1 MTIHDLETIRGAG
14 GGGKKG
20 GGSGSNAANTLRSK
34 ARARMVE
41 VISEGPIVGLL
52 GNSDEDR
59 EKCIYFDQTPLRNK
73 DGSVNFDNVVWQE
86 SKGNPDGAVFKGQ
99 SAVETS
105 VDVNVVVKSV
115 TGPVQRTIVDTN
127 VDAVRVIVRV
137 DSLYIADKETGR
149 LKTNSLTYSIDV
161 RGNAGAWKTVVTNK
175 LENEKN
181 TAPTQFAHRIELPD
195 NGAPW
200 DIRVRKETADSTD
213 DNNQKNMTFEGYVEL
228 VEGKFT
234 YPHSAAVAMEV
245 NAEDMGNSI
254 PARSYRVRGLKVK
267 VPSNYDPETR
277 VYTGIWNGTFKVAW
291 TNNPAWIFYDLLI
304 NDRYGLG
311 EFINAATV
319 DKWSLYTIAQYC
331 DQAVKSG
338 FKNADTGADIM
349 EPRFSYNGVIKSR
362 DDAFFVLQ
370 TLSTAWRGM
379 AYWSLG
385 QVFATADIPADPVKL
400 VSPANVI
407 NGEFNYAS
415 TAVKA
420 RHSVILIKWND
431 PDDFYRPSTEVVIN
445 QAMLERFGWREKTI
459 NLNGCTSR
467 GLAHRYGKWV
477 LDIEQNETETLEY
490 AASLD
495 HATVKPGDIIAVA
508 DPRKAAVRLGGRV
521 VSHTADRVV
530 LDYDFEAA
538 PGQTYQLMLVMPD
551 GSIEKKNITS
561 WVDARTPKVAGYTRL
576 VDPNASFMITGSDI
590 VPRQYR
596 VLAVEETE
604 ETVFKVTALFHDPLK
619 YARIE
624 KDIYFEPLPYD
635 RPSKTSK
642 PPTNLQV
649 KETGYVLNGN
659 HYTRLTVSWTPPV
672 GIVSRQ
678 FVVTMD
684 TPYEADV
691 QIGTT
696 SQNSIEIESS
706 GPGSYKFYVRTIDFT
721 GAISRP
727 AVLNFEAEGP
737 GKYALPFVTNLELK
751 DNPGQ
756 TEFTGRDVR
765 IRWKNLLPKSTAT
778 GATGHEPTD
787 ENSPLYK
794 RNVVKIYRVSDN
806 QLLRTE
812 TIIGKS
818 YTYDYLSNRA
828 DNRAT
833 GQTNASRNL
842 RFAVTLEDVFGRT
855 SAPAELSVQNPVPA
869 MFNPTG
875 RVNGRSLY
883 LTWTTPI
890 DDDDIKGVMIWASK
904 TSGFNPYTTS
914 PIFDGVGSYTTFL
927 GDPSST
933 YYVRA
938 AAYDGFGKIDLNI
951 SPEIALT
958 TMMDIDFEAPA
969 IPTGF
974 TLSSSTVG
982 DLIKL
987 VATWNA
993 NTETDLAYYDIKIAE
1008 GVGNFVSF
1016 TTSTNRYEWTV
1027 RPNVP
1032 FKAAVRAVDNMG
1044 NKSGYTAEVTHT
1056 STKDTT
1062 PPAVP
1067 ANFAATGTF
1076 KGYWLKGDMNSES
1089 DFLLYEV
1096 YESTGSTAPNAATA
1110 PTYTATSATIN
1121 RAGLAEG
1128 LTLNLW
1134 LRAVDTSGNKSAWTA
1149 VIPTFTLTID
1159 GSVPPPDVPTGLA
1172 ATSQLVIVQGNVRS
1186 RVRVTWNAVSAAV
1199 AYELGLIEAGG
1210 SGNERVIIT
1219 GTNSIEFDGLPGV
1232 AYTLRVRSVGAVNN
1246 KSAFTATIAHTP
1258 TGKVTPP
1265 TTPTGFAASAGI
1277 DAIWL
1282 AWAASVENDI
1292 AYYEVYEHTSNASGS
1307 ATLIGRVTGTT
1318 ASRTGLALQ
1327 STRYYWIKAVDTS
1340 GNKSAFS
1347 AVASATT
1354 GSLPDPKSFSISG
1367 VTFTPDV
1374 PANRLSWTAGSVA
1387 YGIKG
1392 AAPTTKTISAG
1403 QFDWT
1408 SGTAYVYYLED
1419 QTALS
1424 VTTSLATA
1432 YQTGAFLIGVYKGAK
1447 DFQLIEGKALIDGNT
1462 ILAGTIGANQ
1472 LVTNTAVITGTAQI
1486 ADAIITNAK
1495 ITELSAAKLTAG
1507 TALASTITVSGAALS
1522 TIKGNA
1528 ELGAQ
1533 DPASRINAAST
1544 QIDPGK
1550 IVISGATSLA
1560 DWRGTSDTT
1569 TINGGK
1575 IEAQSIYARSIM
1587 LQDMENLQP
1596 NGNFEED
1603 NYSAYFNPA
1612 TAGGTGSFVNGTGQT
1627 NTRYLRLTKDSLSA
1641 ATFNVYAKDF
1651 VPVTRGANKQLLIE
1665 TAFRGNA
1672 AAAAGAYMR
1681 IAWFDASKNPL
1692 SPSYTSILENEAIST
1707 SWQTVSVKID
1717 IPTTAYYYRLIV
1729 HNGVGNTTALSLDFD
1744 RFVVRRANA
1753 AELIVDGEIKA
1764 NHLNTTS
1771 AVITGTA
1778 QIANAIITDAK
1789 ITTLSATKLIAGT
1802 ALAGSIT
1809 VSGTALSSIKD
1820 RATAAAPGV
1829 SIRINQTGF
1838 TTVDSDECYI
1848 HGFNKDG
1855 NAADVDGWINY
1866 NGEKLTVPKGILYGQ
1881 DNVAYTAWIVM
1892 RVSSAVFVMNGT
1904 TTDRR
1909 YAACRLRNGQWSYD
1923 NNSIWVNFTPNSDYI
1938 VIGAVEKDATDV
1950 VAATIWAEGAPLGS
1964 ITDDLAN
1971 DPAAL
1976 INLKST
1982 KINPGQ
1988 IVISGGTT
1996 LSDWRSGT
2004 DATKIEGGNIS
2015 ADSIQTNSLK
2025 IGSRG
2030 ISVRGFD
2037 FEVKNKTTGQIG
2049 WSAGYISYVADNGT
2063 VTTKTVAAGTATFS
2077 TAGYIYWTKDA
2088 TTLSSTTNIAATQAD
2103 NVIMMAS
2110 YNDGVSLQVM
2120 LGGTIIDGTRITT
2133 GSVTATQLGAD
2144 SVTAVQ
2150 LKANAVESVHIK
2162 SDAVMAKHMVISD
2175 TSNIVPDNGLQ
2186 DASNW
2191 TLNGAVA
2198 ALQTHA
2204 TYGQVFRW
2212 TTQSTAGSTS
2222 NFIAGIWSK
2231 KFPVIPGEYLQYGCM
2246 VDMDTSV
2253 AEQRVQVYIRFYDG
2267 AGDTTT
2273 YNTMAPANLSANLVQ
2288 GSVTVPAGSVAA
2300 NIYMRRGTNTNGA
2313 TSDGSARVWNPF
2325 VYRRMTGTLIVD
2337 GAIEASKLTIG
2348 KLSEVATD
2356 VGTIT
2361 AGKLQSS
2368 DGKMVVDLTG
2378 KRILMSD

>member
-812 TIIGKS
+812 TVLGKS
-818 YTYDYLSNRA
+818 YTYDFLSNRA

-833 GQTNASRNL
+833 GETNASRRL
-842 RFAVTLEDVFGRT
+842 RFVVTLEDVFGRT

-883 LTWTTPI
+883 LTWTIPA

-914 PIFDGVGSYTTFL
+914 PIFDGMGSYTTFL

-958 TMMDIDFEAPA
+958 TMMDIDFDAPD
-969 IPTGF
+969 IPKNFALTSVAEGEN
-974 TLSSSTVG
+974 VK
-982 DLIKL
+982 LI
-987 VATWNA
+987 ATWDA
-993 NTETDLAYYDIKIAE
+993 NTELDLAYYDIRIAE
-1008 GVGNFVSF
+1008 GTGGDVSF
-1016 TTSTNRYEWTV
+1016 TTSTNRYEWSV
-1027 RPNVP
+1027 LPNVT
-1032 FKAAVRAVDNMG
+1032 FKASVRAVDNLG
-1044 NKSGYTAEVTHT
+1044 NKSGYTPEVTHV
-1056 STKDTT
+1056 SAKDTT

-1067 ANFAATGTF
+1067 ANFAATGAF

-1089 DFLLYEV
+1089 DFLLYEI
-1096 YESTGSTAPNAATA
+1096 YESATTTAPIGTTVA
-1110 PTYTATSATIN
+1110 TYTSTSATIN
-1121 RAGLAEG
+1121 RNGLADG
-1128 LTLNLW
+1128 LALNVW

-1149 VIPTFTLTID
+1149 RIPTFTLTVD
-1159 GSVPPPDVPTGLA
+1159 GLVPAPPVPVNLA
-1172 ATSQLVIVQGNVRS
+1172 ATSTLVIDAQGNVTS
-1186 RVRVTWNAVSAAV
+1186 RVRVTWNAVSAASS
-1199 AYELGLIEAGG
+1199 YEIGLIEAGG
-1210 SGNERVIIT
+1210 SGNERSALT
-1219 GTNSIEFDGLPGV
+1219 GTNSFEFIGLPGV
-1232 AYTLRVRSVGAVNN
+1232 EYTIRVRSVGPVNN
-1246 KSAFTATIAHTP
+1246 KSAFTGTIKHTP
-1258 TGKVTPP
+1258 SGKSVPP
-1265 TTPTGFAASAGI
+1265 AAPTGVTASAGI

-1282 AWAASVENDI
+1282 RWNPVAGNDI
-1292 AYYEVYEHTSNASGS
+1292 AYYEVWEGTTNVLAN
-1307 ATLIGRVTGTT
+1307 ATLIGRVNGTST
-1318 ASRTGLALQ
+1318 SRTGLSLETA
-1327 STRYYWIKAVDTS
+1327 RFYWIKAVDTS
-1340 GNKSAFS
+1340 GLISAAS
-1347 AVASATT
+1347 AAVTATT
-1354 GSLPDPKSFSISG
+1354 GSLPNPVELTLRDTIFAPG
-1367 VTFTPDV
+1367 QGAGNTLT
-1374 PANRLSWTAGSVA
+1374 WTAGAALWGPSGGAVSSA
-1387 YGIKG
+1387 AIAAGTHDWASGISYIYYHEG
-1392 AAPTTKTISAG
+1392 DATLLV
-1403 QFDWT
+1403 T
-1408 SGTAYVYYLED
+1408 SSITTAY
-1419 QTALS
+1419 
-1424 VTTSLATA
+1424 ATGNHLVGI
-1432 YQTGAFLIGVYKGAK
+1432 YRGGTN
-1447 DFQLIEGKALIDGNT
+1447 FQLLSGKALMDGNMV
-1462 ILAGTIGANQ
+1462 LAGTIGANQ
-1472 LVTNTAVITGTAQI
+1472 LVTNQAVITGTAQI
-1486 ADAIITNAK
+1486 ADAIISSAK
-1495 ITELSAAKLTAG
+1495 IISLSAAQLQAG
-1507 TALASTITVSGAALS
+1507 TALAGTITVSGSALS

-1528 ELGAQ
+1528 DLGAQ
-1533 DPASRINAAST
+1533 DPATRINSAST

-1560 DWRGTSDTT
+1560 DWRGTGDTT

-1575 IEAQSIYARSIM
+1575 IETASISARSIAV
-1587 LQDMENLQP
+1587 
-1596 NGNFEED
+1596 GNFENTFPDEQFT
-1603 NYSAYFNPA
+1603 NMAGWQKVGTATMVAYSGSEGAGVRITK
-1612 TAGGTGSFVNGTGQT
+1612 TAADTGESSIRPLGFGSTNIKDYTSVVANDKLRVKLKVTRFAGTAASGNIGIIAILLNNNGTTTGAQIGGIASNVAIGAT
-1627 NTRYLRLTKDSLSA
+1627 QEISAVYTIPAGVIGIQYRVYYGSHASSASADVAVTDINVLRMNT
-1641 ATFNVYAKDF
+1641 
-1651 VPVTRGANKQLLIE
+1651 G
-1665 TAFRGNA
+1665 
-1672 AAAAGAYMR
+1672 
-1681 IAWFDASKNPL
+1681 
-1692 SPSYTSILENEAIST
+1692 
-1707 SWQTVSVKID
+1707 
-1717 IPTTAYYYRLIV
+1717 
-1729 HNGVGNTTALSLDFD
+1729 
-1744 RFVVRRANA
+1744 
-1753 AELIVDGEIKA
+1753 ELIVDGEIKG
-1764 NHLNTTS
+1764 NHLSATE

-1778 QIANAIITDAK
+1778 QIANAIITDAH
-1789 ITTLSATKLIAGT
+1789 ITTLNATKLIAGS
-1802 ALAGSIT
+1802 ALAGSLT
-1809 VSGTALSSIKD
+1809 VSGRALTAINSDAALGAQNP
-1820 RATAAAPGV
+1820 AT
-1829 SIRINQTGF
+1829 RIN
-1838 TTVDSDECYI
+1838 
-1848 HGFNKDG
+1848 
-1855 NAADVDGWINY
+1855 AASTQIDPG
-1866 NGEKLTVPKGILYGQ
+1866 KIL
-1881 DNVAYTAWIVM
+1881 
-1892 RVSSAVFVMNGT
+1892 
-1904 TTDRR
+1904 
-1909 YAACRLRNGQWSYD
+1909 
-1923 NNSIWVNFTPNSDYI
+1923 
-1938 VIGAVEKDATDV
+1938 
-1950 VAATIWAEGAPLGS
+1950 
-1964 ITDDLAN
+1964 
-1971 DPAAL
+1971 
-1976 INLKST
+1976 
-1982 KINPGQ
+1982 
-1988 IVISGGTT
+1988 ISGSTT
-1996 LSDWRSGT
+1996 LASWRSGSDT
-2004 DATKIEGGNIS
+2004 TQIEGGKIS

-2049 WSAGYISYVADNGT
+2049 WSTGYISYVADNGT
-2063 VTTKTVAAGTATFS
+2063 ITTKTVAAGTATFS

-2088 TTLSSTTNIAATQAD
+2088 TALTSTTNIAATQAD
-2103 NVIMMAS
+2103 NAILMAS

-2133 GSVTATQLGAD
+2133 GSIQALQLGVDSVTATQLKALAVGAEH
-2144 SVTAVQ
+2144 VQ
-2150 LKANAVESVHIK
+2150 AGAI
-2162 SDAVMAKHMVISD
+2162 AAKHMVISD

-2186 DASNW
+2186 DVGSW
-2191 TLNGAVA
+2191 SLNGAVG
-2198 ALQTHA
+2198 ALQAHA

-2212 TTQSTAGSTS
+2212 TTQVAAGATT

-2231 KFPVIPGEYLQYGCM
+2231 RFPVIPGENLQYGAM

-2253 AEQRVQVYIRFYDG
+2253 VEQQVRVYIRFYD
-2267 AGDTTT
+2267 AADASTTFYT
-2273 YNTMAPANLSANLVQ
+2273 LAPSNLSANLVQ
-2288 GSVTVPAGSVAA
+2288 NSVVVPAGSVSAD
-2300 NIYMRRGTNTNGA
+2300 IYLRRGTNTNGA
-2313 TSDGSARVWNPF
+2313 TSDGTARVWNPF

-2337 GAIEASKLTIG
+2337 GSIEAAKLTIG
-2348 KLSEVATD
+2348 KLSEMATD